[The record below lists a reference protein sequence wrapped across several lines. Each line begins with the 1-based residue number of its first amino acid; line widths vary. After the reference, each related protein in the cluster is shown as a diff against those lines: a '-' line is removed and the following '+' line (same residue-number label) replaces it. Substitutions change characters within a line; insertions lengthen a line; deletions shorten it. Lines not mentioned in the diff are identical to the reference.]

1 MDVVETI
8 HQPYHSDKSRLPGFQ
23 GSEARWQSAL
33 LRTIRYRIHHTP
45 RGWNLVAGA
54 RSSADTGQRTILN
67 AAPARAPRRK
77 RALHDARL
85 PVMRAMTHRPEFA
98 SH

>member
-1 MDVVETI
+1 M
-8 HQPYHSDKSRLPGFQ
+8 
-23 GSEARWQSAL
+23 
-33 LRTIRYRIHHTP
+33 
-45 RGWNLVAGA
+45 AGA

-77 RALHDARL
+77 RALHDACL